1 METSFQCIVIQVK
14 DSVNDI
20 DGYYLRD
27 CLSEILD
34 VEKHLHYVNEDQI
47 IIKVPYYGECLGF
60 SLNKLKEVVNGFTKA
75 TVYYVTVNI
84 DYQSQKI
91 TNVYVM

>member
-1 METSFQCIVIQVK
+1 MILLETSFQCIVIQVK
-14 DSVNDI
+14 DPVNDI

-47 IIKVPYYGECLGF
+47 IIKVPYYVFLTSRNNYEQLIF
-60 SLNKLKEVVNGFTKA
+60 PVVNLLCKVSTA
-75 TVYYVTVNI
+75 
-84 DYQSQKI
+84 
-91 TNVYVM
+91 